1 MGLGSE
7 SGTQVMGRVCWS
19 LALRVGGKSV
29 DLVARDRAIYPA
41 SVARQRYL
49 DH

>member
-1 MGLGSE
+1 VGLGSE
-7 SGTQVMGRVCWS
+7 SGTQVMGRIYWR
-19 LALRVGGKSV
+19 LALRVGGNSV
-29 DLVARDRAIYPA
+29 DLVACDRAIYPG